1 MFVYSFEK
9 LVFWND
15 LRGFITEIYKITNN
29 YPKAENYCLIDQIR
43 RASISVSSNL
53 SEGSSRLSRKDQAHF
68 YQIAFSSLMEVLSQ
82 LIVSL
87 DLNYIDYETYSRLRK
102 KVDYLAQ
109 KIIALRKS
117 RLENIS

>member
-1 MFVYSFEK
+1 MYVYSIEK
-9 LVFWND
+9 LDFWND